1 MFIYTEEKGGRD
13 NDSQISRGPKA
24 AAAAGADLAA
34 LQACLDEGLLSFSLP
49 ILVCMENTYKKINGS
64 DE

>member
-1 MFIYTEEKGGRD
+1 MTLRLPG
-13 NDSQISRGPKA
+13 GPKA

-34 LQACLDEGLLSFSLP
+34 LQAGLDEGLLSFSLP
-49 ILVCMENTYKKINGS
+49 ILVCMENTYRKINGS